1 MTIEDINMRISILKD
16 AYRRNMVDPSV
27 YEVKMDDLLNRRKSL
42 TKRKME
48 REQHMEHAIDWMR
61 QMLAN

>member
-16 AYRRNMVDPSV
+16 AYRRNMVDPYV
-27 YEVKMDDLLNRRKSL
+27 YEIKMDDLLNRRKSL
-42 TKRKME
+42 TQRKME
-48 REQHMEHAIDWMR
+48 REQRMEHTIDWMR